1 MQTFN
6 IKTDELVDLTA
17 NKLNDR
23 QIARLAAVF
32 VKLSPASTLELWK
45 LLWTGEFAMHNG
57 LKLHRSEGVMLHL
70 LNAINSR
77 DEEEKRK
84 NEPINRVLA
93 SLERQVEI
101 TGQ

>member
-6 IKTDELVDLTA
+6 IQTDELVDLTA

-32 VKLSPASTLELWK
+32 VKLSPTSTLELWK
-45 LLWTGEFAMHNG
+45 LLGSSEFATHNAV
-57 LKLHRSEGVMLHL
+57 KLWGCEGVQKHMIAALINRSE
-70 LNAINSR
+70 
-77 DEEEKRK
+77 EEIQK
-84 NEPINRVLA
+84 NESINRVLA